1 MQSKILGNIV
11 LSDRIIYGG
20 CVTFEDGIITDI
32 CENAGANPD
41 SLPYILPGLVD
52 IHNHGAMGHD
62 YMEATKDS
70 FSQISGHLLRH
81 GVTTSQATTATA
93 PVDEI
98 KAFLDF
104 FRSWKTEEEPIGK
117 YCRFSGV
124 HIEGP
129 YISHK
134 NKGAHQESYLLTADD
149 GYTWVLEYSDVIGE
163 LTVSPEL
170 SGMPKM
176 IEDLKNAGIVSSGGH
191 DDAEPEDIELAV
203 EKGMTHCTHIYCAMS
218 TLHKTGAHRKCGLC
232 EYAMTHNEITAEM
245 IADNHHTP
253 PWLAKMIYNAK
264 GADRLC
270 LVSDAISPAGLEENS
285 TNGQKLFELGIGEEI
300 TKVVVDNGVAMVED
314 KSCYAGSIQALDSM
328 IRNMVNDCDIS
339 IVNAVKMA
347 TLTPAKIIGIA
358 GDCGSIEVGKR
369 ADFCITDS
377 SLNVKKTILGGN
389 TVYEKKQ
396 A

>member
-1 MQSKILGNIV
+1 MKSKIFGNIV
-11 LSDRIIYGG
+11 LPDRIIYGG
-20 CVTFEDGIITDI
+20 CVSFENGIITEVS
-32 CENAGANPD
+32 ENACSD
-41 SLPYILPGLVD
+41 TKDLPYILPGLVD
-52 IHNHGAMGHD
+52 IHNHGAMGHE
-62 YMEATKDS
+62 YIETTKDV
-70 FSQISGHLLRH
+70 FREISGHLLRH
-81 GVTTSQATTATA
+81 GVTTSQATTSTA

-104 FRSWKTEEEPIGK
+104 FRNWKAEEEPTGK

-134 NKGAHQESYLLTADD
+134 NKGAHQETYLLTADD
-149 GYTWVLEYSDVIGE
+149 GYDWVIEYSDVIGE

-191 DDAEPEDIELAV
+191 DDSEPEDIELAV
-203 EKGMTHCTHIYCAMS
+203 EKGMSHCTHIYCAMS

-253 PWLAKMIYNAK
+253 PWLAKMIYHAK
-264 GADRLC
+264 GADGLC
-270 LVSDAISPAGLEENS
+270 LVSDAIAPAGLEETS
-285 TNGQKLFELGIGEEI
+285 SDGQNLFEIAIGEK
-300 TKVVVDNGVAMVED
+300 TSRVVVDNGVAMVED
-314 KSCYAGSIQALDSM
+314 KSCYAGSVQALDSM

-339 IVNAVKMA
+339 LTDAVKMA
-347 TLTPAKIIGIA
+347 TLTPARIIGIDH
-358 GDCGSIEVGKR
+358 DCGSIEVGKR

-377 SLNVKKTILGGN
+377 ALYVEKTILGGN
-389 TVYEKKQ
+389 TVYEKN
-396 A
+396 